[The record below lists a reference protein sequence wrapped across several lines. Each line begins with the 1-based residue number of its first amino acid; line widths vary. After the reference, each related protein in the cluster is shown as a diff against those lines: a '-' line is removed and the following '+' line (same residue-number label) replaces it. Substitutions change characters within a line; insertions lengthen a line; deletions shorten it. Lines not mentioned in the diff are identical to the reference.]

1 MSGLW
6 LSGAVLSGTFGG
18 WGLVL
23 LLPSFPLE
31 KAGRWG
37 HVWKER
43 AEVLPSECRVLLSV
57 FVLAFLVIIRM
68 LSIFAARE
76 TRDAAGL
83 VFDPVVVATATVHSG
98 AVAGGF
104 EPGWVRSRSLLR
116 AVASF
121 CTELRRDSVVQ

>member
-1 MSGLW
+1 M
-6 LSGAVLSGTFGG
+6 SGAVVSGTFVV

-37 HVWKER
+37 HTRKVR
-43 AEVLPSECRVLLSV
+43 AEVLPSECRVLFPV

-83 VFDPVVVATATVHSG
+83 VLDPVVVAAATIHSG
-98 AVAGGF
+98 AVAGRF
-104 EPGWVRSRSLLR
+104 EPRWVRSRALLR

-121 CTELRRDSVVQ
+121 CTELRCDSVVQ

>member
-6 LSGAVLSGTFGG
+6 LSGAVLSGTFVV

-37 HVWKER
+37 RARKER
-43 AEVLPSECRVLLSV
+43 AEVLPSKCRVLFSV
-57 FVLAFLVIIRM
+57 FVLAFLVVIRM

-83 VFDPVVVATATVHSG
+83 VLDPVVVALFAPKIHDLEKRFLLSNLSTILHDRVHNNSKLSK
-98 AVAGGF
+98 AY
-104 EPGWVRSRSLLR
+104 
-116 AVASF
+116 
-121 CTELRRDSVVQ
+121 